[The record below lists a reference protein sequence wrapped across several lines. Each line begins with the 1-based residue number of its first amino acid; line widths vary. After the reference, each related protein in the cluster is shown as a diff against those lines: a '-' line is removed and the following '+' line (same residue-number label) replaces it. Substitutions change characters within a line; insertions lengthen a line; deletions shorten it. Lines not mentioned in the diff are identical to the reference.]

1 MYYFTLPQPGKLIHE
16 LLTCLILPAIHNNF
30 LLYTSRYFTVL
41 PTDFRDKQPCEEG
54 DIDFMLC
61 DLYIYHPAEWYDQQP
76 NSELFGGTM
85 FVLLALE
92 STEHRPGTE
101 RNPQKYSKRELGLP

>member
-1 MYYFTLPQPGKLIHE
+1 
-16 LLTCLILPAIHNNF
+16 
-30 LLYTSRYFTVL
+30 
-41 PTDFRDKQPCEEG
+41 
-54 DIDFMLC
+54 MLC

-101 RNPQKYSKRELGLP
+101 RKVCDVGFTAVPRFSNGSVDEPFGFTNAVNFMDLWHH